1 MVRKAT
7 ISDAEQLGV
16 LNDEFNG
23 KGETTIDNIRNSL
36 MNNQQ
41 EVVIVADENGV
52 LVGFVCVQ
60 LKKSFCYDE
69 YMPEITEV
77 YVNPTYRKRGIAS
90 EMITFAE
97 DYCTKNYPLHKYELL
112 TGKENVS
119 AQSLYGKLGYID
131 DKELHLSKRVKNNF

>member
-1 MVRKAT
+1 MVRIAAVR
-7 ISDAEQLGV
+7 DAEQLGV

-23 KGETTIDNIRNSL
+23 KGETTIDNIRTSIA
-36 MNNQQ
+36 NNKQ
-41 EVVIVADENGV
+41 EVVIVDDENGV

-77 YVNPTYRKRGIAS
+77 YVNPMYRKKGIAS

-97 DYCTKNYPLHKYELL
+97 DYCTKNYSLHKYELL
-112 TGKENVS
+112 TGKKNFI
-119 AQSLYGKLGYID
+119 AQSVYGKLGYTD
-131 DKELHLSKRVKNNF
+131 DGEFHLSKQIK